1 MPLGFLLHTDNAVL
15 SARRKR
21 PADFA
26 GTSRSAATKRAYC
39 SDWADI
45 EAWCRAA
52 GLARA
57 AAALTTVGAYL
68 TDRAGH
74 LKVATLARRI
84 AAGRNVLDRVTP
96 IFSILPP

>member
-1 MPLGFLLHTDNAVL
+1 LELDLPTLPAPRE
-15 SARRKR
+15 APR
-21 PADFA
+21 PNVPTA
-26 GTSRSAATKRAYC
+26 